1 MITVPFAPECRQ
13 WGQMPAG
20 GGQATKCQKQSWEAN
35 WKKWFVTTNN
45 VVGYIAMMD
54 TDPEQNLVDVPESWD
69 AYELDPTFVNS
80 RREAIVI
87 FISWF
92 VAMCW
97 AVPYCYYNGYN
108 IADPTD
114 IPTTFGIPS
123 WIVWGIG
130 APWIAAD
137 LFTTWFCARPQ
148 RRTTWHS

>member
-1 MITVPFAPECRQ
+1 
-13 WGQMPAG
+13 
-20 GGQATKCQKQSWEAN
+20 
-35 WKKWFVTTNN
+35 
-45 VVGYIAMMD
+45 MMN
-54 TDPEQNLVDVPESWD
+54 TDSEQNSVDFEESWD

-97 AVPYCYYNGYN
+97 AVPYCYFNGYN
-108 IADPTD
+108 IADPAD

-123 WIVWGIG
+123 WVVWGIG

-137 LFTTWFCARPQ
+137 LFTTWFCFRFMQDDDLGVAGDEEYLAHN
-148 RRTTWHS
+148 TGGVE